1 MPAKNENAVHQIHRG
16 ACFAGKPRSYSERSL
31 GQQHHFSSGR
41 LGRLRLQFN
50 AQKVQLMTISRRAV
64 FLDHPSL
71 DLGDLDLNPLRDCFS
86 ELELFAQT
94 TPDQVIERL
103 KGASVA
109 ISNKIVI
116 DAAAMAASPALKLIL
131 ITATGTNNVDLAAA
145 RAHGITVC
153 NCQGYGTP
161 SVAQHTI
168 MLLLNLATRLA
179 DYQKAVAEGRWQQAK
194 QFCLLD
200 YPIVELEG
208 KTLGLLGHGELGS
221 AVARLAEAFGMR
233 VLLGQIPGRPARP
246 DRLPLEELLP
256 QIDALTLHCPLNEHT
271 RHFIGAR
278 ELASMKPGAFVVN
291 TARGGLIDE
300 HALADALRNGHLG
313 GAATDVLSVEPPT
326 AGNPLLAQ
334 DIPRLIVTPHNA
346 WGSREARQRIVG
358 QLTENAQGYFSGQA
372 LRVVS

>member
-1 MPAKNENAVHQIHRG
+1 
-16 ACFAGKPRSYSERSL
+16 
-31 GQQHHFSSGR
+31 
-41 LGRLRLQFN
+41 
-50 AQKVQLMTISRRAV
+50 MTNNGRAV

-71 DLGDLDLNPLRDCFS
+71 DLGDLDLGPLRNCFS
-86 ELELFAQT
+86 ELQLFART
-94 TPDQVIERL
+94 SRDEVSERL
-103 KGASVA
+103 KGATVA
-109 ISNKIVI
+109 ITNKVVI
-116 DAAAMAASPALKLIL
+116 DATAMAANPELKLIL
-131 ITATGTNNVDLAAA
+131 ISATGTNNVDLDAA
-145 RAHGITVC
+145 RQHGITVC

-168 MLLLNLATRLA
+168 MLLLNLATRLG
-179 DYQKAVAEGRWQQAK
+179 DYQKAVGAGRWQQAS

-221 AVARLAEAFGMR
+221 AVGRLAEAFGMR
-233 VLLGQIPGRPARP
+233 VLWGQIPGRPARP
-246 DRLPLEELLP
+246 DRLPLDQLLP

-271 RHFIGAR
+271 RNFIGAR
-278 ELASMKPGAFVVN
+278 QLAQLKPGAFVLN

-300 HALADALRNGHLG
+300 QALADALRSGHLG

-326 AGNPLLAQ
+326 QGNPLLAA

-358 QLTENAQGYFSGQA
+358 QLTENAQGFFSGTA